1 MANLCGVNQKLVVEA
16 IEKVR
21 KGKWF
26 IFIVVILGKCIKQGK
41 SINTRIFDEMEKCAF
56 IRTRFLYACMFLARR
71 PIYIECFSIIGQFLL
86 LNCHHHTRV

>member
-26 IFIVVILGKCIKQGK
+26 VCLPLLYFSENPVNKQEK
-41 SINTRIFDEMEKCAF
+41 RKNTRIFVEMEKMLF
-56 IRTRFLYACMFLARR
+56 Y
-71 PIYIECFSIIGQFLL
+71 
-86 LNCHHHTRV
+86 